1 MSGPLLYGELTP
13 WYRLL
18 DPLEDHADECE
29 AFGAAFRRAA
39 ARPPR
44 TLLELGSGAGNNA
57 WHLKKQFRCTLV
69 DLSPA
74 MLALSEK
81 INFDCEHL
89 LGDMR
94 TLDLG
99 RTFDAV
105 LVHDAVMYLRT
116 LEELRASAE
125 VAFRHTAP
133 GGAAVFA
140 PDVFRE
146 TFTEMVQV
154 HAGDSGNRSLRC
166 LEWAWDPQPGGQ
178 TMAVDYAFLLRE
190 AGKVRSVHDRHLEGL
205 FPRARWVEVLS
216 GAGYLVETL
225 RRPLDADHWD
235 EVFLCRRGA

>member
-1 MSGPLLYGELTP
+1 MAGPLLYDELTP
-13 WYRLL
+13 WYRQL

-29 AFGAAFRRAA
+29 TFANAFLGAASQ
-39 ARPPR
+39 PPR
-44 TLLELGSGAGNNA
+44 TLLELGAGAGNNA
-57 WHLKKQFRCTLV
+57 FHLKTRFRCTLV

-74 MLALSEK
+74 MLALSEE
-81 INFDCEHL
+81 INPDCEHV

-116 LEELRASAE
+116 LELRAMAR

-133 GGAAVFA
+133 GGAAVVA

-146 TFTEMVQV
+146 TFAESVEL

-166 LEWAWDPQPGGQ
+166 LEWAWEPEPGGE
-178 TMAVDYAFLLRE
+178 TMAVDFAFLLRD
-190 AGKVRSVHDRHLEGL
+190 AGEVRSVHDSHLEGL

-216 GAGYLVETL
+216 GAGYVVETL
-225 RRPLDADHWD
+225 RRPIDVDRWD
-235 EVFLCRRGA
+235 EVFLCRRPA